1 MTDLDIWAENNI
13 ELPIKRA
20 LENLKVY
27 MEGKSIID
35 TEKLEF
41 LFDGYQE
48 LLDYFLKGTM
58 RKPNISL
65 EWSDKELKA
74 LKEVYDL

>member
-35 TEKLEF
+35 NKDLAFLRDVVSTLLRISHVDPIEIWDDFNERMEVFKL
-41 LFDGYQE
+41 
-48 LLDYFLKGTM
+48 
-58 RKPNISL
+58 
-65 EWSDKELKA
+65 
-74 LKEVYDL
+74 